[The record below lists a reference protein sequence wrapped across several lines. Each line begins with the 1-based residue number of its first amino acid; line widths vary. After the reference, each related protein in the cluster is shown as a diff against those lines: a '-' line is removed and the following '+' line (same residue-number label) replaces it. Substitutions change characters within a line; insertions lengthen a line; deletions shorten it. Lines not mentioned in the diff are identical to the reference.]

1 MKAALWSI
9 CIIAR
14 QNFSHGDNVVSDG
27 SPSRIRMVRRIS
39 LGMTTLPR
47 SSILRTIPV
56 AFISLILRIFVV
68 QIYSLQSNKKY
79 VEKRYVFFAAL
90 DFLIHR
96 SSYGDRM
103 RAVTRSFQT
112 PKFQPTLPLRLHKTL
127 HRQSPFSIFSAVS
140 LFSIH
145 GRECCIHDAMH
156 LPFCQMCRSSS
167 FPLKGK

>member
-1 MKAALWSI
+1 M
-9 CIIAR
+9 C
-14 QNFSHGDNVVSDG
+14 
-27 SPSRIRMVRRIS
+27 
-39 LGMTTLPR
+39 
-47 SSILRTIPV
+47 
-56 AFISLILRIFVV
+56 
-68 QIYSLQSNKKY
+68 
-79 VEKRYVFFAAL
+79 FFAAL

-112 PKFQPTLPLRLHKTL
+112 PKFQSTLPLRLHKTL
-127 HRQSPFSIFSAVS
+127 HRQSPFSIFSAGS

-167 FPLKGK
+167 FPLTGKEFLIMLAGFQNKIVGLFRIDTKHESVNLFHGQLEHLLLVGLRPGQNCQYPVRIQFPGLVQLFHFFRSFLLLSTP